1 MFFLFLH
8 KQLHMKKT
16 VFVLMVVL
24 TAAFLTAMTTSDPLT
39 AKTKSTV
46 SPGASI
52 EIPDSVMQIVR
63 IACMDCHS
71 DNGSAMARG
80 KLNFSKWSSYDS
92 DKQVSK
98 AIKSCEE
105 MGKASMPPKKWRA
118 KKPDQVPTQAQV
130 DLFCRWTKSLSK

>member
-1 MFFLFLH
+1 
-8 KQLHMKKT
+8 MKKT
-16 VFVLMVVL
+16 IIVLMVVF
-24 TAAFLTAMTTSDPLT
+24 TAAFLTAMTASGPLT
-39 AKTKSTV
+39 GTTKTTDSQ
-46 SPGASI
+46 GASI
-52 EIPDSVMQIVR
+52 EIPDSVMQIIR
-63 IACMDCHS
+63 TACMDCHS

-80 KLNFSKWSSYDS
+80 KLNFSKWSSYDTG
-92 DKQVSK
+92 KQINK